1 MVPTID
7 INKRLA
13 DYIYKDLTPEEMY
26 VIEREIQKDPDFF
39 DAYQLNKKVTD
50 YLKAKIQL
58 EEMKSDP
65 LLEEAE
71 ALADL
76 AFEMD
81 SAEEDLQPILP
92 GGKRKR
98 NRIRKITVAV
108 AIAAS
113 VALLLTFGILP
124 SQLDQGQLFDQYY
137 SPLEASDYS
146 QRGQSNVLYN
156 DLALGINYYMD
167 GDYQRSIE
175 KFSELAPA
183 PEVQSEVRF
192 FTALSYLG
200 LEQYQASQTI
210 LEFGLGADSRYQ
222 AEILWYLSLCY
233 LKTGE
238 PDKAKALLMK
248 LELYDGLYK
257 KDAQTLIRKLR
268 RFK

>member
-1 MVPTID
+1 MGPTID

-13 DYIYKDLTPEEMY
+13 DYIYSDLTPEEMF
-26 VIEREIQKDPDFF
+26 VIEREIRKDPEFF
-39 DAYQLNKKVTD
+39 TAYELNKQVTD

-76 AFEMD
+76 AFESD
-81 SAEEDLQPILP
+81 SPDQDLQPILP
-92 GGKRKR
+92 GGNRKG
-98 NRIRKITVAV
+98 NRIRKLTLTL

-113 VALLLTFGILP
+113 VALLFTFGILP
-124 SQLDQGQLFDQYY
+124 SQLDQDRLFEQYY
-137 SPLEASDYS
+137 SPMEASDYS
-146 QRGQSNVLYN
+146 QRGQSSVLHSE
-156 DLALGINYYMD
+156 LAQGINYYKE
-167 GDYQRSIE
+167 GNYQLSIDL
-175 KFSELAPA
+175 FSKLASDPKIQ
-183 PEVQSEVRF
+183 PEVQF
-192 FTALSYLG
+192 FTALSHLG
-200 LEQYQASQTI
+200 LEQYQSAQSI
-210 LEFGLGADSRYQ
+210 LESGLGGDVRYQ

-257 KDAQTLIRKLR
+257 KDAQALVRKLGR
-268 RFK
+268 IK